1 MTNIQY
7 NDIIIN
13 TKLFSEVMG
22 FNVMYIELVGRK
34 NDKRIKF
41 LRNYIKSET
50 IKLEDFILKLNEH
63 NIKMD

>member
-1 MTNIQY
+1 MTKIIY
-7 NDIIIN
+7 NDIII
-13 TKLFSEVMG
+13 TEELFSAVMG

-50 IKLEDFILKLNEH
+50 IKLEDFILKLNEK
-63 NIKMD
+63 NKT